1 MKDLKDPDSDGPP
14 RLPSV
19 RRRTEVPQNHLIS
32 LLPQA
37 VRRPLLESCET
48 VELVRGDILAEP
60 GTETRHA
67 WFPVD
72 GFVSLITRL
81 DGKPIL
87 EVGMVGREGMVGVQ
101 LLLGV
106 PTAPLHT
113 LVQGSGQALRI
124 SATALRRSLR
134 DSPALGRIGN
144 RYIYV
149 LMAQFAASA
158 ACIRFHD
165 IDQRLARWLLMTRD
179 RAHADEFPVTHEFL
193 AYMLG
198 VRRVGITTAASA
210 LQRRH
215 LIEYHRGELTV
226 LDPAGLRRAAC
237 ACYADNCRSY
247 SELLG

>member
-1 MKDLKDPDSDGPP
+1 MKQPIHQN
-14 RLPSV
+14 RLV
-19 RRRTEVPQNHLIS
+19 E
-32 LLPQA
+32 LLPAA
-37 VRRPLLESCET
+37 VRRALLQNCQT
-48 VELVRGDILAEP
+48 VELVRGEVLTEP
-60 GTETRHA
+60 ASRTRYA
-67 WFPVD
+67 YFPVD
-72 GFVSLITRL
+72 GFVSLITQL

-106 PTAPLHT
+106 PTAPLHA
-113 LVQGSGQALRI
+113 LVQGSGSALRI
-124 SATALRRSLR
+124 GALELKRILR
-134 DSPALGRIGN
+134 DSPAMRRIGS
-144 RYIYV
+144 RYVYV

-158 ACIRFHD
+158 ACIRFHE

-198 VRRVGITTAASA
+198 VRRVGITTAASG

-215 LIEYHRGELTV
+215 LIEYHRGDLTV

-237 ACYADNCRSY
+237 ACYADNSRSY
-247 SELLG
+247 EQLLG